1 MKKLFG
7 NFEEIVAGFFLI
19 ITVSSVVLNVFCRS
33 IGLGTIST
41 SEEIATISFVW
52 SV

>member
-19 ITVSSVVLNVFCRS
+19 ITQWLVFFNTNLKLTSLNY
-33 IGLGTIST
+33 
-41 SEEIATISFVW
+41 
-52 SV
+52 

>member
-41 SEEIATISFVW
+41 SE
-52 SV
+52 